1 MLEAYDTA
9 QEPGSKSGTWV
20 KKVEAVD
27 EKGNS
32 HSGSPSYSPQL
43 SAKPPPPTASIPPSP
58 SPPSLPHSKSVSAT
72 SITHMAR
79 RPPSTAGS
87 SRPFTSNGARPTTA
101 AGNGAEYDHNPQYT
115 YEPDY
120 DLEEEE
126 EESEDED
133 VFAFLPPST
142 AEQQKQQ
149 QEQQSQHDYP
159 QTHPAD
165 HHSDQ
170 VFANS
175 APSPYITYPSPTFD
189 PYARFPADSVTG
201 VGPSTPHFQ
210 YFQPPPQTPPST
222 DSNNHNTEG
231 DHYRL
236 RRLIPPGA
244 PQYLTCL
251 PPPSLAKCGYLYQE
265 AVWQVRRR
273 VRRIWTWRLGPRGG
287 EVIQRNTT
295 RPLQIR

>member
-1 MLEAYDTA
+1 
-9 QEPGSKSGTWV
+9 
-20 KKVEAVD
+20 
-27 EKGNS
+27 
-32 HSGSPSYSPQL
+32 
-43 SAKPPPPTASIPPSP
+43 
-58 SPPSLPHSKSVSAT
+58 
-72 SITHMAR
+72 MAR

-236 RRLIPPGA
+236 RRLDTPGGTA
-244 PQYLTCL
+244 ISNVPTTAESREVRVSL
-251 PPPSLAKCGYLYQE
+251 PGGSLASATASEKDLDME
-265 AVWQVRRR
+265 AGTSRRR
-273 VRRIWTWRLGPRGG
+273 SHPKKHDSSITDSLSIGRSMMDDDDDTSREGSIK
-287 EVIQRNTT
+287 
-295 RPLQIR
+295 